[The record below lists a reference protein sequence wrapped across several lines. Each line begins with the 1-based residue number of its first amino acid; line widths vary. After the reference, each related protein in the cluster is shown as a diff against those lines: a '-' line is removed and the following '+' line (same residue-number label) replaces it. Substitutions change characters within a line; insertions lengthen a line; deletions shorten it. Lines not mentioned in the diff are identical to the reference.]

1 MAVEAV
7 TATVFVEAPPERV
20 YEYFT
25 KPEAIVRWMGD
36 YALLEPTPQGRFTLD
51 VRGAPVRGRYLELDP
66 PHRLLFS
73 WGYAGSQR
81 LPPGAS
87 TVEVRL
93 LADGAGTRVELEH
106 RDLPAEE
113 SRGHVSGWTY
123 YLRRLQAAAGGR
135 GPGPD
140 PGMPPGEPAHSQSA
154 ARGSKALVDQVDPDE
169 VAPI

>member
-1 MAVEAV
+1 MAVDAI

-36 YALLEPTPQGRFTLD
+36 YALLEPTPNGQFTLD
-51 VRGAPVRGRYLELDP
+51 IRGAPVRGRYLELDP

-73 WGYAGSQR
+73 WGYAGSER

-93 LADGAGTRVELEH
+93 NAEGDGTRVQLAH
-106 RDLPAEE
+106 RDLPPEE
-113 SRGHVSGWTY
+113 SRGHLSGWTH
-123 YLRRLQAAAGGR
+123 YLHRLERAGSGR
-135 GPGPD
+135 NAGPD
-140 PGMPPGEPAHSQSA
+140 PGMPPVEPT
-154 ARGSKALVDQVDPDE
+154 
-169 VAPI
+169 